1 NNPGQKMSLE
11 PFQQRAMALCQ
22 Q

>member
-1 NNPGQKMSLE
+1 QKMSLE